1 MRNANPIN
9 RPEFQKLV
17 STEQILE
24 YARKEEAKWAG
35 AANRCSPLDRAAGR
49 YCEGRRDAMGDMIAL
64 LEAGKT

>member
-24 YARKEEAKWAG
+24 YARKERAKWAG
-35 AANRCSPLDRAAGR
+35 AAMACGDHERAVR
-49 YCEGRRDAMGDMIAL
+49 YAEGKRDAAEDLIAL